1 MHPISNRSYLKNTI
15 SLYSKVRI
23 PNLPDVFYSSLH
35 ERHQV
40 SLREWIFLSSVYGRA
55 AHPPLRIK
63 YQYLF
68 DYLLEPPYLWVPLL
82 IPPAVFSHGRSEE
95 RRVGKECI
103 FRSWTYGV
111 SLQHYVYRVEI

>member
-82 IPPAVFSHGRSEE
+82 IPPAVFSHG
-95 RRVGKECI
+95 
-103 FRSWTYGV
+103 
-111 SLQHYVYRVEI
+111 SLPDNPVRDRKNTRLNSSHVAISNP

>member
-1 MHPISNRSYLKNTI
+1 MSPKRHRLYLKNTN
-15 SLYSKVRI
+15 SFDSEVRI
-23 PNLPDVFYSSLH
+23 PYFPDVFSSSLH

-82 IPPAVFSHGRSEE
+82 IPPAVFSHGSLPDNP
-95 RRVGKECI
+95 
-103 FRSWTYGV
+103 V
-111 SLQHYVYRVEI
+111 SHKSDLLHHDKKDLSLPN